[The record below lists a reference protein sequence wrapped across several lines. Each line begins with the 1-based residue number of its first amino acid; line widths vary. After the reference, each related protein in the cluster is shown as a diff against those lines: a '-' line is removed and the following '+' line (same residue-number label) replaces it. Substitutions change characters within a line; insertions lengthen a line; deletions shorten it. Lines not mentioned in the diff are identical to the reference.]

1 VSPLEL
7 EMEKRLHEQM
17 KRIHDLEYACI
28 FVKKYLLQL
37 ERSTEFD
44 DPLLE
49 IRRRIHRPIHA
60 ELDKA
65 LRKPQRA
72 ATSGRRETEKRSK
85 IEKENTIE

>member
-1 VSPLEL
+1 
-7 EMEKRLHEQM
+7 M
-17 KRIHDLEYACI
+17 KRRGHERVQVSLVVGYPAGLYHGAPR
-28 FVKKYLLQL
+28 VLQL

-49 IRRRIHRPIHA
+49 IRRRIHRPIYA
-60 ELDKA
+60 ELEKA

>member
-1 VSPLEL
+1 MSGFKSVSLSDIQRAFITAHRASENP
-7 EMEKRLHEQM
+7 Q
-17 KRIHDLEYACI
+17 
-28 FVKKYLLQL
+28 
-37 ERSTEFD
+37 
-44 DPLLE
+44 
-49 IRRRIHRPIHA
+49 HRPIHA